1 VRSRIAPLGIGEK
14 HVAERFYTFGFIASS
29 SATHAHP
36 YLESRDSFPAG
47 EPMASLSPEIQRR
60 IGIEL
65 RALYATSSDQ
75 VPDRLAG
82 LLRQLED
89 KLEPRTKDEETGRA
103 EVDHAS
109 E

>member
-1 VRSRIAPLGIGEK
+1 VIRFGGE
-14 HVAERFYTFGFIASS
+14 AM
-29 SATHAHP
+29 AT
-36 YLESRDSFPAG
+36 L
-47 EPMASLSPEIQRR
+47 SLEIQRL

-65 RALYATSSDQ
+65 RALYATSTDQ
-75 VPDRLAG
+75 FPDRLAG

>member
-1 VRSRIAPLGIGEK
+1 VILSG
-14 HVAERFYTFGFIASS
+14 
-29 SATHAHP
+29 
-36 YLESRDSFPAG
+36 G

-65 RALYATSSDQ
+65 RALYATSSEF
-75 VPDRLAG
+75 PDRLAG

-89 KLEPRTKDEETGRA
+89 KLEPSTKDDDTGGA